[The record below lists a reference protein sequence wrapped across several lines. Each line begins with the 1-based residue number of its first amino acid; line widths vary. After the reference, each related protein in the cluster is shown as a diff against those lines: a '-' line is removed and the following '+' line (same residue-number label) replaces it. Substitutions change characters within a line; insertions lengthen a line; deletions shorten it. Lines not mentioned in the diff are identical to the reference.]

1 MGLAALQGREQ
12 EFIASEDQAL
22 AYADALGH
30 CAVHVMGGLAEGVAR
45 AQVWDTY
52 ARNLEAAV
60 RRAESTCMQLLIE
73 PLNGRDRPG
82 YVLSSVK
89 RAAALIVRR

>member
-52 ARNLEAAV
+52 ARNLEEAV
-60 RRAESTCMQLLIE
+60 EA
-73 PLNGRDRPG
+73 GRGRLP
-82 YVLSSVK
+82 
-89 RAAALIVRR
+89 VRWWGARCSRG